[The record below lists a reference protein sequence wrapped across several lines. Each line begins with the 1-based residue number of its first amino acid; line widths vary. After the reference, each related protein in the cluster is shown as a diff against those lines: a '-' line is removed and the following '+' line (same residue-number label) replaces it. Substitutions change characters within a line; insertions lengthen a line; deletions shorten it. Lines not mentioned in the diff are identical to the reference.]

1 MGISFLFLFLAF
13 KVTNTLVLPAW
24 PGAYLAGARA
34 NQWAWHRKHVTTVT
48 SVLKVLWT
56 KCIPVII
63 QASNMSRITQSPYG
77 GKRPVMWVWLSLWKN
92 HHHFILKAL
101 EEVLSHLVLVE
112 VELSDII
119 FKG

>member
-1 MGISFLFLFLAF
+1 
-13 KVTNTLVLPAW
+13 
-24 PGAYLAGARA
+24 
-34 NQWAWHRKHVTTVT
+34 
-48 SVLKVLWT
+48 
-56 KCIPVII
+56 
-63 QASNMSRITQSPYG
+63 MSRITQSPYG
-77 GKRPVMWVWLSLWKN
+77 GKRLVMWVWLSLWKN

>member
-48 SVLKVLWT
+48 SMLKVL
-56 KCIPVII
+56 
-63 QASNMSRITQSPYG
+63 
-77 GKRPVMWVWLSLWKN
+77 
-92 HHHFILKAL
+92 
-101 EEVLSHLVLVE
+101 
-112 VELSDII
+112 
-119 FKG
+119 